1 MRFQLARG
9 VVPVRVLMGVLAI
22 PEGSRFAV
30 LDDDVLRVRLGWSFR
45 LTAPRQSLVAAL
57 RDHGRITGIG
67 AHGWRGTWLV
77 NTTGKGLV
85 RLELDPPAR
94 ATVCGVPVTVTV
106 LRVSLAE
113 PEAFL
118 AALRSGSQA

>member
-9 VVPVRVLMGVLAI
+9 AVPVRVLMGVLAV
-22 PEGSRFAV
+22 PEATRYAV
-30 LDDDVLRVRLGWSFR
+30 LDDDVLRVRLGWTFR
-45 LTAPRQSLVAAL
+45 LTAPRESLVAAL
-57 RDHGRITGIG
+57 RDRGRITGIG

-77 NTTGKGLV
+77 NTGARGLV

-94 ATVCGVPVTVTV
+94 ATLCGVPVTVRV
-106 LRVSLAE
+106 LRLGLAE

-118 AALRSGSQA
+118 SELRSGAQP

>member
-9 VVPVRVLMGVLAI
+9 VVPVRVLMSVLAI